1 MISVLAN
8 TLHLPAI
15 LIALLQKCSLFIN
28 KPPEE
33 IEQLLSRTNYRIESY
48 KENEI
53 IFSPLQAVDKMGIIL
68 SGTVDVQKLFP
79 TGKMVIIERKK
90 SPDLIGESSI
100 FSRVEHYPDTVS
112 AGKPCRILFLLKT
125 ELLDLF
131 VLDRDF
137 MLKFLESASNST
149 LILKHK
155 IGILSLDSIQEK
167 IAGFLIHD
175 KKHADAADK
184 RNMVTLPF
192 SKKAWAE
199 YMNVS
204 RTSLS
209 RELRALEND
218 GIIAFEKRTIEI
230 KDWNRLEKILSL

>member
-1 MISVLAN
+1 MDNL
-8 TLHLPAI
+8 L
-15 LIALLQKCSLFIN
+15 ALLQKCSLFQN
-28 KPPEE
+28 KNPEK
-33 IEQLLSRTNYRIESY
+33 IEQLLSNTNYKIESF
-48 KENEI
+48 KENEV
-53 IFSPLQAVDKMGIIL
+53 IFSPLQTADKMGVIL

-79 TGKMVIIERKK
+79 SGKVVIIERKK
-90 SPDLIGESSI
+90 YPDLIGESSV
-100 FSRVEHYPDTVS
+100 FSRVEYYPDTVS
-112 AGKPCRILFLLKT
+112 AGRPCKILFLLKT
-125 ELLDLF
+125 ELLALF
-131 VLDRDF
+131 ALDRDF
-137 MLKFLESASNST
+137 MLNFLESASNST

-175 KKHADAADK
+175 KKHANIA
-184 RNMVTLPF
+184 NYSNVVTLPF

-209 RELRALEND
+209 RELRALENE
-218 GIIAFEKRTIEI
+218 GIISFEKRTIEI